1 MLSLMLQLNGV
12 NRPYF
17 DRLDNGTSKQL
28 YNCSLNTQKML
39 YNHHKK
45 YYLGNYT
52 FFYRYYTLIFPCRR
66 QMVWT
71 GRLPLFGH
79 VVGRV
84 ASMNTRNYNAPE
96 EVLGAQVHL

>member
-17 DRLDNGTSKQL
+17 DRLHNGTSKQL
-28 YNCSLNTQKML
+28 YNWSFYTQKML

-45 YYLGNYT
+45 YYLGKQFL
-52 FFYRYYTLIFPCRR
+52 FFRYYTVISPRYR
-66 QMVWT
+66 QMVQT

-84 ASMNTRNYNAPE
+84 ALMNTRNYNAPE
-96 EVLGAQVHL
+96 EFLSA